1 MATEIQVWQIV
12 EGNLKTVNTSMVDAG
27 RKEVDDLEKWIKSHS
42 AILGRDIS
50 IIGQQVNTK
59 SGFIDFLGIDKL
71 GNLIVIELKRDRLPR
86 EVLAQ
91 AIDYASDVASWDVDK
106 VNEVC
111 LKFTGQRIEDHLNE
125 TFEDVDLEDM
135 VIGKEQRILLVGFS
149 IDEALKRMI
158 EWLSNTYSVS
168 INAIVL
174 KYIQTKNREELLART
189 MIIPEEI
196 EKERS
201 QRRMRISMSDE
212 KGNYDEEELETLL
225 SSYLSEHRL
234 TPRRMKNI
242 LFPLCLKHN
251 IVTREMIKKSLIQ
264 NGEAKDD
271 GKAGIILTT
280 ISREIGIEQR
290 DYLRQVI
297 EYDRP
302 NPWEKDNYRIREE
315 YKDTVK
321 KLLENLGGNDG
332 INVVG
337 N

>member
-158 EWLSNTYSVS
+158 EYN
-168 INAIVL
+168 N
-174 KYIQTKNREELLART
+174 
-189 MIIPEEI
+189 
-196 EKERS
+196 
-201 QRRMRISMSDE
+201 
-212 KGNYDEEELETLL
+212 
-225 SSYLSEHRL
+225 
-234 TPRRMKNI
+234 
-242 LFPLCLKHN
+242 
-251 IVTREMIKKSLIQ
+251 
-264 NGEAKDD
+264 
-271 GKAGIILTT
+271 
-280 ISREIGIEQR
+280 
-290 DYLRQVI
+290 YLRQV
-297 EYDRP
+297 
-302 NPWEKDNYRIREE
+302 KTGIRGNE
-315 YKDTVK
+315 
-321 KLLENLGGNDG
+321 LERSTKIL
-332 INVVG
+332 
-337 N
+337 